1 MAGKSWLRPFVMV
14 GIVAGLLA
22 TTVLTATAGSEGGIL
37 GLTLTPQAAP
47 PQQDAGTSVTND
59 EAQDPRAWVW
69 HGVVVETDLE
79 GGHLVLRS
87 RQCGTWVLMPAN
99 DAVAAE
105 LEAQVGAEAPIF
117 VVGHVSTEPNIMQRR
132 TIEVVQVAADRS
144 ELPDDVR
151 LFPRCEQK
159 LTLHSRRQL
168 NLGSASAPNFIGILQ
183 RLGLQDLHE
192 VPADERFE
200 HFLSAEVSYLD
211 ADDALKTALLTAGVV
226 IEGGDTTLT
235 YDPNGPETST
245 TVVISEDTTIIRHGG
260 PALSLI
266 ESGDKVFVL
275 QVNGETV
282 AVIAAV
288 QMTVWPGGLNGI
300 ANPNGATAAR
310 PQLRGQELRQGAF
323 RPSNERSVR
332 LQAQRL
338 TDGAFDLRQLRQLG
352 TRLEGTPVDRE
363 GVQSLV
369 EAFRDDLRAFFDSES
384 EVG

>member
-1 MAGKSWLRPFVMV
+1 MV

-37 GLTLTPQAAP
+37 GLTSAPQAAP
-47 PQQDAGTSVTND
+47 PQQDVEGSAEASVTSD
-59 EAQDPRAWVW
+59 EVQDPRAWVW
-69 HGVVVETDLE
+69 HGVVVETDIE

-105 LEAQVGAEAPIF
+105 LEAQVGAETPVF
-117 VVGHVSTEPNIMQRR
+117 VVGHVSTEPNIMQRP

-159 LTLHSRRQL
+159 PASHLQRQQ
-168 NLGSASAPNFIGILQ
+168 NLRPALAPNFINILQ
-183 RLGLQDLHE
+183 RLGLHDLHE
-192 VPADERFE
+192 VPTDEGFE

-211 ADDALKTALLTAGVV
+211 AEDSLKTALLTAGVV
-226 IEGGDTTLT
+226 IGVGDTTLT
-235 YDPNGPETST
+235 YDPNGPETSA
-245 TVVISEDTTIIRHGG
+245 TVTITDDTKIIRHGERD
-260 PALSLI
+260 LSLI
-266 ESGDKVFVL
+266 EAGDKVFVL

-288 QMTVWPGGLNGI
+288 QVMVWPGGLSGT
-300 ANPNGATAAR
+300 ANADGAAAAR

-323 RPSNERSVR
+323 RPSNRRFVR
-332 LQAQRL
+332 PSQAQRL
-338 TDGAFDLRQLRQLG
+338 TDGAFDLRQLCQLG
-352 TRLEGTPVDRE
+352 TRFAGVSVDRE
-363 GVQSLV
+363 EIQSFI
-369 EAFRDDLRAFFDSES
+369 ETFQDDLRAFFDSES
-384 EVG
+384 EVS